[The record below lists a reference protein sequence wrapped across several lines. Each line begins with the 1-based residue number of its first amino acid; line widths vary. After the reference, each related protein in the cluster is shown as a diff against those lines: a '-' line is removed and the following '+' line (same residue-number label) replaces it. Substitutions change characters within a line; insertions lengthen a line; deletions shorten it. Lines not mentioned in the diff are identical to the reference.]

1 MSTIRTVGAALLT
14 ANCVLSSAWGAGCVG
29 PDDMSALRTAALQQE
44 LMVAA
49 LSCHAVDNYNQFVL
63 SHQADLIDSDNRL
76 KTFFVRRDARS
87 GEASYHTFKTELAND
102 ASLRSI
108 RETRSFCADAA
119 DAFDLAARPVSL
131 AAFVA
136 SQPLSVG
143 ASWRTCP
150 EEGRSMPTLTQASA
164 FQPVRRDTS
173 PDGDEPT
180 GAADHESQNRDA
192 DDQDDD
198 DR

>member
-1 MSTIRTVGAALLT
+1 MSAIRTVGAALLT

-29 PDDMSALRTAALQQE
+29 PDEMSALRTAALQQE

-49 LSCHAVDNYNQFVL
+49 LSCHAVDRYNRFVL
-63 SHQADLIDSDNRL
+63 SHQADLIDSDSRL
-76 KTFFVRRDARS
+76 KAFFVRRDARS

-108 RETRSFCADAA
+108 RETQSFCADAA
-119 DAFDLAARPVSL
+119 DAFDLASRPVSL

-150 EEGRSMPTLTQASA
+150 EDGRSMPTLAQASA
-164 FQPVRRDTS
+164 NPPPRRDRS
-173 PDGDEPT
+173 PDTGGSSGATDREP
-180 GAADHESQNRDA
+180 QNRDA